1 MTPEIVATYVT
12 GGFAPIAFYLMY
24 KMANT
29 TIKDNTQALQELR
42 THLNN
47 NCKGRRR

>member
-24 KMANT
+24 KMSNT
-29 TIKDNTQALQELR
+29 TIKDNTQAIRELKDVLR
-42 THLNN
+42 NGGVR
-47 NCKGRRR
+47 KR